1 MKKVLSI
8 ILGLFIVLS
17 LGGCKDTASMAV
29 ERYLNKYNAL
39 DEDVLVDMNTII
51 ENENLNDANRDTYES
66 IFKKQY
72 TDLKYEI
79 LEEEYDGDEATVK
92 TKITVYDLYKVQ
104 NDASQYLADN
114 PAEFNDDEG
123 IYDVE
128 KFIEYKL
135 NQMKNTVDTVEY
147 TIDFYVVKTTDGWIV
162 SSLSKSDLEKL
173 HGVYNYE
180 S

>member
-8 ILGLFIVLS
+8 MIGLFMVLS
-17 LGGCKDTASMAV
+17 LSGCKDTASMAV

-39 DEDVLVDMNTII
+39 DEDVLVDMNSII
-51 ENENLNDANRDTYES
+51 EKENLNDANRDIYES

-79 LEEEYDGDEATVK
+79 IEEEYDGDEATVK

-114 PAEFNDDEG
+114 PDDFNDDEG

-147 TIDFYVVKTTDGWIV
+147 TIDFYVVKTTDGWTV
-162 SSLSKSDLEKL
+162 SSLSNSDLEKL